1 MATTNA
7 AMAPRVDIDVI
18 CCASFNMERAVW
30 KSPPK
35 NPLELSTN
43 FDPARQRQ
51 LVGRYRFSL
60 KLHTDIKPK
69 RTF

>member
-18 CCASFNMERAVW
+18 YCASFNMERAVW
-30 KSPPK
+30 KKPPK

-43 FDPARQRQ
+43 FDSTWQR
-51 LVGRYRFSL
+51 
-60 KLHTDIKPK
+60 
-69 RTF
+69 